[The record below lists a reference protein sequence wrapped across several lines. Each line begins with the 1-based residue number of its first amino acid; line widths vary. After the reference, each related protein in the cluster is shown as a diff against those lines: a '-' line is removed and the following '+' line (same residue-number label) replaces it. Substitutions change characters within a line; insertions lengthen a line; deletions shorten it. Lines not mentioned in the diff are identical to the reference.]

1 MPPSVIHRLTHP
13 GDFTAATVACSD
25 PRATLA
31 TWNVADVTC
40 PECLRPCTCGPGV
53 PLCPACSTWN
63 KVHRSGPTTLPPLK
77 TEKAFQEAV
86 KRFAFD
92 HGWMYY
98 HVYNARN
105 SPAGF
110 PDVTLVRVDP
120 AGAGARLVFAE
131 LKMPG
136 KVPTAAQRQWLEALD
151 RVQHVTTYVWHPDDW
166 GQIERVLG

>member
-1 MPPSVIHRLTHP
+1 MPPALIHRLTHP

-40 PECLRPCTCGPGV
+40 PACLSQCTCGPGV
-53 PLCPACSTWN
+53 SLCPACSTWN
-63 KVHRSGPTTLPPLK
+63 KAHRSGPTTRPPLK

-86 KRFAFD
+86 KRFAFE
-92 HGWMYY
+92 HSWAYY
-98 HVYNARN
+98 HVWNARN
-105 SPAGF
+105 SPSGF
-110 PDVTLVRVDP
+110 PDVTLVRERDN
-120 AGAGARLVFAE
+120 RLVFAE

-166 GQIERVLG
+166 GQIERVLE